1 VAVAAMVAAM
11 VTMALNAQTGM
22 VAKYTYGNFFTF
34 IKRFIFNFFL
44 IFTKK

>member
-22 VAKYTYGNFFTF
+22 VAKYAYGD
-34 IKRFIFNFFL
+34 FFL
-44 IFTKK
+44 PSSNAYKIT